1 MSDEGL
7 LLEPGAGSQA
17 SARGFGV
24 TFKVGSDRAGGASC
38 IELTFAPGVQ
48 TGKHVHRRLEE
59 TFYVLDGELSSSK
72 SAQRRS
78 AVGLARTSS
87 SRSGCHT
94 LFPTEVMSR
103 RAVF

>member
-7 LLEPGAGSQA
+7 LLEPGGGSQA

-38 IELTFAPGVQ
+38 VELTFAPGVQ

-59 TFYVLDGELSSSK
+59 TFYVSDL
-72 SAQRRS
+72 RRS
-78 AVGLARTSS
+78 GGGRARTSS
-87 SRSGCHT
+87 SQSRCHT
-94 LFPTEVMSR
+94 LFPTEVTSM
-103 RAVF
+103 RAVS